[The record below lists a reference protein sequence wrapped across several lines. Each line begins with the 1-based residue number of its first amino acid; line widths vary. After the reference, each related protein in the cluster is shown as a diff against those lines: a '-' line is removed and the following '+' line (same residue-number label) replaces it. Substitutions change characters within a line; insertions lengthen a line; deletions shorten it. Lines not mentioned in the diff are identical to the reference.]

1 MPTLLRSL
9 VSAASPARVSC
20 TADPAVGRGTA
31 GESARIGAQSRAA
44 RACDAV
50 SDLKAGDSESCD
62 GAALLIVWNAV
73 KRTLEIE
80 L

>member
-1 MPTLLRSL
+1 M
-9 VSAASPARVSC
+9 
-20 TADPAVGRGTA
+20 GNA

-44 RACDAV
+44 RACDTV

-62 GAALLIVWNAV
+62 VGAVLIVWNAV